1 MYVIIALNTLSF
13 LLLMRIWFST
23 RLVSRIRQDHL
34 LLKYNWT
41 FYKKNSNTALSK
53 NFYRLYKYMYI
64 QSTSGSRAE
73 DMLKSLHL
81 VITSKSL
88 KKTLLHMSAMIA
100 HNNDVSKAI
109 QFLKKEFKHDDGA
122 ILVGIM
128 ESLAISGLSKDAFV
142 RLDHMLFQKYL
153 SQLRQ
158 DTKNIGK
165 LYFYAVVCFVV
176 SASGVIF
183 LPLID
188 QMFKSANI
196 IFK

>member
-1 MYVIIALNTLSF
+1 MIWIVGLNSICFMLIIREW
-13 LLLMRIWFST
+13 LLFIAERSI
-23 RLVSRIRQDHL
+23 RLDPILHRF
-34 LLKYNWT
+34 KWT
-41 FYKKNSNTALSK
+41 FRTKGSNTALSK
-53 NFYRLYKYMYI
+53 NFYRLYKYMYL
-64 QSTSGSRAE
+64 QSTSGSRPE
-73 DMLKSLHL
+73 DMLKSLHH
-81 VITSKSL
+81 VTTSRSL
-88 KKTLLHMSAMIA
+88 KRALLHMSAMIS

-109 QFLKKEFKHDDGA
+109 HFLRNEFNHDDGA
-122 ILVGIM
+122 ILVGIL
-128 ESLAISGLSKDAFV
+128 ESVAISGLSKDAFV

-165 LYFYAVVCFVV
+165 LYFYAVVCFVIA
-176 SASGVIF
+176 ASGVIF